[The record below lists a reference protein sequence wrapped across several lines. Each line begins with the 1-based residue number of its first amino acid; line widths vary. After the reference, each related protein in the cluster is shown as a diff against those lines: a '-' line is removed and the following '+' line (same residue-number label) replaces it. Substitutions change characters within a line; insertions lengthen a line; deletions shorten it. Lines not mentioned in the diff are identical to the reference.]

1 MEYTTLGRTGLK
13 VSVAGLGCG
22 GSSRLGLEAGHSE
35 AHCADIIRRA
45 AGLGVNLI
53 DTARSYSTEHI
64 VGAALKTIPRDS
76 LVISTKHKVANGRTT
91 DTLLPAPAIV
101 AGLETSLRALGT
113 DYVDIFFLHTVFPAA
128 YDHAS
133 TQLLPAL
140 KREQEKGKIRFLGV
154 TEMAPADP
162 RHTMSQHAASDGHWD
177 VLMFAFHMLAQ
188 SARHTV
194 FPAALAHNVG
204 TLIMFAVR
212 SLFSVPGRL
221 QQDVAALAGAGR
233 LPAWLALKD
242 NPLDFLLHQH
252 GAQSIIEA
260 AYRYVRHEPGASV
273 VLFGTGNPA
282 HVQSNI
288 EAILKPPLPQA
299 DSERIAELFGEL
311 EGVGLDLPTRNPGK
325 KGDKRGRTQG

>member
-35 AHCADIIRRA
+35 AHCVDIIRHA
-45 AGLGVNLI
+45 ADLGVNLI
-53 DTARSYSTEHI
+53 DTARSYGTEHI

-76 LVISTKHKVANGRTT
+76 LVISTKHKIAEGRTM
-91 DTLLPAPAIV
+91 DTLLPASDVV
-101 AGLETSLRALGT
+101 AGLDTSLRTLGT
-113 DYVDIFFLHTVFPAA
+113 DYVDIFFLHSVFPAA
-128 YDHAS
+128 YDHAV

-162 RHTMSQHAASDGHWD
+162 RHTMAQRAASDGHWD

-212 SLFSVPGRL
+212 TLFSVPGRL
-221 QQDVAALAGAGR
+221 RKDITELAKAGK
-233 LPAWLALKD
+233 LPAWLARKD
-242 NPLDFLLHQH
+242 NALDFLLHEH

-260 AYRYVRHEPGASV
+260 AYRYVRHQPGTSV

-288 EAILKPPLPQA
+288 GAILKPPLPPA
-299 DSERIAELFGEL
+299 DLQQIAELFGEL
-311 EGVGLDLPTRNPGK
+311 EGVGLDLPTRNPGE
-325 KGDKRGRTQG
+325 KGGERE